1 MRAETRDR
9 LLDAAWERVAGGLS
23 VKDVAAAAGVS
34 RQLVYF
40 HYGSRAG
47 LLAAMLRD
55 RGGFA
60 ADAEWPPREALER
73 LLRAWC
79 VRLPEILPAARALE
93 AAAIAGDEGA
103 GAWGAYMGELR
114 AVFRA
119 AVDRVPL
126 RTGWSAETA
135 ADWIWSRVQPSAYA
149 HLVLERGWTPN
160 AFTYRTIGSLL
171 AELVEPQQ
179 VDLGAGG

>member
-55 RGGFA
+55 RGALA
-60 ADAEWPPREALER
+60 ADHAGPPREALER
-73 LLRAWC
+73 LLRDWC
-79 VRLPEILPAARALE
+79 ARLPELLPVTRALE
-93 AAAIAGDEGA
+93 AAAIAGDEG
-103 GAWGAYMGELR
+103 GEEWRAYMDELR
-114 AVFRA
+114 AAVRA
-119 AVDRVPL
+119 AVARVPL
-126 RTGWSAETA
+126 ATGWTVETA

-171 AELVEPQQ
+171 AELIEPQE